1 MIRHYFK
8 IAFRNLL
15 KYKTQS
21 IISIIGLAV
30 GITCFALATLWI
42 RYEMTYDTFHRRA
55 DDIYLVRAQLT
66 ITDGTLSNSMPY
78 PAIEYLR
85 KNISE
90 IEDIC
95 GISPFKTNLRFK
107 DKGGDLLAIE
117 VDSAFIRMFD
127 VRILQGNVNFLKKKS
142 NEIAITEA
150 VAKEWFGNESP
161 LGKEIE
167 LGSRPC
173 KVCAVVSGW
182 SQHSNLSYGALLP
195 ARHHPSWQSNSEQ
208 IFVRILPDTDKSA
221 LQQRISSLDASSQEK
236 ENTLGKL
243 NFTPITSLRYSD
255 YLQKDEIVIS
265 FNYIRYFAMAGVLVI
280 VCSLFNY
287 LTLFVSR
294 LRMRGRE
301 LGLRKVCGSTNR
313 SLFALLSVEYLIV
326 LLAGSLLGM
335 AFIEACLPHF
345 IELAQISEA
354 TPLYTEVIIYILA
367 VIVLSFGISQ
377 IPLYYFRSRTLQ
389 SSIRNKKGSPQR
401 GIFRR
406 LGLIAQLIISL
417 GFIFCTTIMMKQL
430 YYLKN
435 TDLGIERHNIGN
447 VAVWMKGDIN
457 EWSSK
462 IANLPMVTEALPPH
476 YFPIVPTGPMMYTD
490 INGWDGLNETTDET
504 YSVGLIP
511 SGKEFFDFYGLQL
524 TEGEWLSEKNSP
536 GDVIINETAA
546 LTFGW
551 RNPVGKQF
559 YSEYEHNRTYYTVV
573 GVVKD
578 FSYLP
583 PTIAP
588 RPLAFVR
595 TEEQKYLWSRASIL
609 FKFTEGSWEAC
620 KDTIR
625 KMKEEDFPSSFLR
638 LYNEEEEYN
647 KYLRSESALMT
658 LLGIVSIVCVIISI
672 FGIFSQVTLSC
683 EQRRKE
689 IAIRKVNGATI
700 GSILQIFIKEYF
712 VLLLV
717 AALIAFPASYGM
729 MRVWI
734 ESYVRQTSTPF
745 WIYIVLFAGIGIII
759 VISIFWR
766 VWNAAKQNPAE
777 VVKTE

>member
-1 MIRHYFK
+1 
-8 IAFRNLL
+8 
-15 KYKTQS
+15 
-21 IISIIGLAV
+21 
-30 GITCFALATLWI
+30 
-42 RYEMTYDTFHRRA
+42 
-55 DDIYLVRAQLT
+55 
-66 ITDGTLSNSMPY
+66 
-78 PAIEYLR
+78 
-85 KNISE
+85 
-90 IEDIC
+90 
-95 GISPFKTNLRFK
+95 
-107 DKGGDLLAIE
+107 
-117 VDSAFIRMFD
+117 
-127 VRILQGNVNFLKKKS
+127 
-142 NEIAITEA
+142 
-150 VAKEWFGNESP
+150 
-161 LGKEIE
+161 
-167 LGSRPC
+167 
-173 KVCAVVSGW
+173 
-182 SQHSNLSYGALLP
+182 
-195 ARHHPSWQSNSEQ
+195 
-208 IFVRILPDTDKSA
+208 
-221 LQQRISSLDASSQEK
+221 
-236 ENTLGKL
+236 
-243 NFTPITSLRYSD
+243 
-255 YLQKDEIVIS
+255 
-265 FNYIRYFAMAGVLVI
+265 
-280 VCSLFNY
+280 
-287 LTLFVSR
+287 
-294 LRMRGRE
+294 
-301 LGLRKVCGSTNR
+301 
-313 SLFALLSVEYLIV
+313 
-326 LLAGSLLGM
+326 M

-511 SGKEFFDFYGLQL
+511 SGKKFFDFYGLQL

-700 GSILQIFIKEYF
+700 GSILQMFIKEYF

>member
-1 MIRHYFK
+1 MS
-8 IAFRNLL
+8 ADGRN
-15 KYKTQS
+15 
-21 IISIIGLAV
+21 I
-30 GITCFALATLWI
+30 
-42 RYEMTYDTFHRRA
+42 
-55 DDIYLVRAQLT
+55 
-66 ITDGTLSNSMPY
+66 
-78 PAIEYLR
+78 
-85 KNISE
+85 
-90 IEDIC
+90 
-95 GISPFKTNLRFK
+95 
-107 DKGGDLLAIE
+107 
-117 VDSAFIRMFD
+117 
-127 VRILQGNVNFLKKKS
+127 
-142 NEIAITEA
+142 
-150 VAKEWFGNESP
+150 
-161 LGKEIE
+161 
-167 LGSRPC
+167 
-173 KVCAVVSGW
+173 
-182 SQHSNLSYGALLP
+182 
-195 ARHHPSWQSNSEQ
+195 Q
-208 IFVRILPDTDKSA
+208 IFHTGPCFRHATIQAGKAIQNKYLSASCRIPTNQLFKKG
-221 LQQRISSLDASSQEK
+221 ISSLDASSQEK
-236 ENTLGKL
+236 ESTLGKL
-243 NFTPITSLRYSD
+243 NLTPITSLRYSD

-700 GSILQIFIKEYF
+700 GSILQMFIKEYF

>member
-1 MIRHYFK
+1 MLRPSADNGTHFTWPASQLNLFSK
-8 IAFRNLL
+8 RTFVAEPFFR
-15 KYKTQS
+15 Y
-21 IISIIGLAV
+21 
-30 GITCFALATLWI
+30 
-42 RYEMTYDTFHRRA
+42 
-55 DDIYLVRAQLT
+55 
-66 ITDGTLSNSMPY
+66 
-78 PAIEYLR
+78 
-85 KNISE
+85 
-90 IEDIC
+90 
-95 GISPFKTNLRFK
+95 
-107 DKGGDLLAIE
+107 
-117 VDSAFIRMFD
+117 
-127 VRILQGNVNFLKKKS
+127 
-142 NEIAITEA
+142 
-150 VAKEWFGNESP
+150 
-161 LGKEIE
+161 
-167 LGSRPC
+167 
-173 KVCAVVSGW
+173 
-182 SQHSNLSYGALLP
+182 
-195 ARHHPSWQSNSEQ
+195 
-208 IFVRILPDTDKSA
+208 
-221 LQQRISSLDASSQEK
+221 
-236 ENTLGKL
+236 
-243 NFTPITSLRYSD
+243 RYSD

-511 SGKEFFDFYGLQL
+511 SGKEFLDFYGLQL

-700 GSILQIFIKEYF
+700 GSILQMFIKEYF

-766 VWNAAKQNPAE
+766 VWNAAKQNPIANPRMLMIL
-777 VVKTE
+777 

>member
-1 MIRHYFK
+1 MVATFKSFIR
-8 IAFRNLL
+8 
-15 KYKTQS
+15 
-21 IISIIGLAV
+21 GLAS
-30 GITCFALATLWI
+30 GTPPSKLAKQFRT
-42 RYEMTYDTFHRRA
+42 
-55 DDIYLVRAQLT
+55 
-66 ITDGTLSNSMPY
+66 
-78 PAIEYLR
+78 
-85 KNISE
+85 
-90 IEDIC
+90 DIC
-95 GISPFKTNLRFK
+95 PHLAGYRQISSSK
-107 DKGGDLLAIE
+107 
-117 VDSAFIRMFD
+117 
-127 VRILQGNVNFLKKKS
+127 
-142 NEIAITEA
+142 
-150 VAKEWFGNESP
+150 
-161 LGKEIE
+161 
-167 LGSRPC
+167 
-173 KVCAVVSGW
+173 
-182 SQHSNLSYGALLP
+182 
-195 ARHHPSWQSNSEQ
+195 
-208 IFVRILPDTDKSA
+208 
-221 LQQRISSLDASSQEK
+221 RISSLDASSQEK
-236 ENTLGKL
+236 ESTLGKL

-389 SSIRNKKGSPQR
+389 SSIRNKGSPQR

-609 FKFTEGSWEAC
+609 LSLRKGAGRPA
-620 KDTIR
+620 KIR
-625 KMKEEDFPSSFLR
+625 SGK
-638 LYNEEEEYN
+638 
-647 KYLRSESALMT
+647 
-658 LLGIVSIVCVIISI
+658 
-672 FGIFSQVTLSC
+672 
-683 EQRRKE
+683 
-689 IAIRKVNGATI
+689 
-700 GSILQIFIKEYF
+700 
-712 VLLLV
+712 
-717 AALIAFPASYGM
+717 
-729 MRVWI
+729 
-734 ESYVRQTSTPF
+734 
-745 WIYIVLFAGIGIII
+745 
-759 VISIFWR
+759 
-766 VWNAAKQNPAE
+766 
-777 VVKTE
+777 

>member
-1 MIRHYFK
+1 
-8 IAFRNLL
+8 
-15 KYKTQS
+15 
-21 IISIIGLAV
+21 
-30 GITCFALATLWI
+30 
-42 RYEMTYDTFHRRA
+42 
-55 DDIYLVRAQLT
+55 
-66 ITDGTLSNSMPY
+66 
-78 PAIEYLR
+78 
-85 KNISE
+85 
-90 IEDIC
+90 
-95 GISPFKTNLRFK
+95 
-107 DKGGDLLAIE
+107 
-117 VDSAFIRMFD
+117 
-127 VRILQGNVNFLKKKS
+127 
-142 NEIAITEA
+142 
-150 VAKEWFGNESP
+150 
-161 LGKEIE
+161 
-167 LGSRPC
+167 
-173 KVCAVVSGW
+173 
-182 SQHSNLSYGALLP
+182 
-195 ARHHPSWQSNSEQ
+195 
-208 IFVRILPDTDKSA
+208 
-221 LQQRISSLDASSQEK
+221 
-236 ENTLGKL
+236 
-243 NFTPITSLRYSD
+243 
-255 YLQKDEIVIS
+255 
-265 FNYIRYFAMAGVLVI
+265 
-280 VCSLFNY
+280 
-287 LTLFVSR
+287 
-294 LRMRGRE
+294 
-301 LGLRKVCGSTNR
+301 
-313 SLFALLSVEYLIV
+313 
-326 LLAGSLLGM
+326 
-335 AFIEACLPHF
+335 
-345 IELAQISEA
+345 
-354 TPLYTEVIIYILA
+354 
-367 VIVLSFGISQ
+367 
-377 IPLYYFRSRTLQ
+377 
-389 SSIRNKKGSPQR
+389 
-401 GIFRR
+401 
-406 LGLIAQLIISL
+406 
-417 GFIFCTTIMMKQL
+417 MMKQL

-609 FKFTEGSWEAC
+609 FKFTE
-620 KDTIR
+620 
-625 KMKEEDFPSSFLR
+625 
-638 LYNEEEEYN
+638 
-647 KYLRSESALMT
+647 
-658 LLGIVSIVCVIISI
+658 
-672 FGIFSQVTLSC
+672 
-683 EQRRKE
+683 E

-700 GSILQIFIKEYF
+700 GSILQMFIKEYF

>member
-1 MIRHYFK
+1 
-8 IAFRNLL
+8 
-15 KYKTQS
+15 
-21 IISIIGLAV
+21 
-30 GITCFALATLWI
+30 
-42 RYEMTYDTFHRRA
+42 
-55 DDIYLVRAQLT
+55 
-66 ITDGTLSNSMPY
+66 
-78 PAIEYLR
+78 
-85 KNISE
+85 
-90 IEDIC
+90 
-95 GISPFKTNLRFK
+95 
-107 DKGGDLLAIE
+107 
-117 VDSAFIRMFD
+117 
-127 VRILQGNVNFLKKKS
+127 
-142 NEIAITEA
+142 
-150 VAKEWFGNESP
+150 
-161 LGKEIE
+161 
-167 LGSRPC
+167 
-173 KVCAVVSGW
+173 
-182 SQHSNLSYGALLP
+182 
-195 ARHHPSWQSNSEQ
+195 
-208 IFVRILPDTDKSA
+208 
-221 LQQRISSLDASSQEK
+221 
-236 ENTLGKL
+236 
-243 NFTPITSLRYSD
+243 
-255 YLQKDEIVIS
+255 
-265 FNYIRYFAMAGVLVI
+265 
-280 VCSLFNY
+280 
-287 LTLFVSR
+287 
-294 LRMRGRE
+294 MRGRE

-559 YSEYEHNRTYYTVV
+559 YSEYEHNRTYYTVI

-609 FKFTEGSWEAC
+609 LSLRKGAGRPA
-620 KDTIR
+620 KIR
-625 KMKEEDFPSSFLR
+625 SGK
-638 LYNEEEEYN
+638 
-647 KYLRSESALMT
+647 
-658 LLGIVSIVCVIISI
+658 
-672 FGIFSQVTLSC
+672 
-683 EQRRKE
+683 
-689 IAIRKVNGATI
+689 
-700 GSILQIFIKEYF
+700 
-712 VLLLV
+712 
-717 AALIAFPASYGM
+717 
-729 MRVWI
+729 
-734 ESYVRQTSTPF
+734 
-745 WIYIVLFAGIGIII
+745 
-759 VISIFWR
+759 
-766 VWNAAKQNPAE
+766 
-777 VVKTE
+777 

>member
-1 MIRHYFK
+1 
-8 IAFRNLL
+8 
-15 KYKTQS
+15 
-21 IISIIGLAV
+21 
-30 GITCFALATLWI
+30 
-42 RYEMTYDTFHRRA
+42 
-55 DDIYLVRAQLT
+55 
-66 ITDGTLSNSMPY
+66 
-78 PAIEYLR
+78 
-85 KNISE
+85 
-90 IEDIC
+90 
-95 GISPFKTNLRFK
+95 
-107 DKGGDLLAIE
+107 
-117 VDSAFIRMFD
+117 
-127 VRILQGNVNFLKKKS
+127 
-142 NEIAITEA
+142 
-150 VAKEWFGNESP
+150 
-161 LGKEIE
+161 
-167 LGSRPC
+167 
-173 KVCAVVSGW
+173 
-182 SQHSNLSYGALLP
+182 
-195 ARHHPSWQSNSEQ
+195 
-208 IFVRILPDTDKSA
+208 
-221 LQQRISSLDASSQEK
+221 
-236 ENTLGKL
+236 
-243 NFTPITSLRYSD
+243 
-255 YLQKDEIVIS
+255 
-265 FNYIRYFAMAGVLVI
+265 
-280 VCSLFNY
+280 
-287 LTLFVSR
+287 
-294 LRMRGRE
+294 
-301 LGLRKVCGSTNR
+301 
-313 SLFALLSVEYLIV
+313 
-326 LLAGSLLGM
+326 
-335 AFIEACLPHF
+335 
-345 IELAQISEA
+345 
-354 TPLYTEVIIYILA
+354 
-367 VIVLSFGISQ
+367 
-377 IPLYYFRSRTLQ
+377 
-389 SSIRNKKGSPQR
+389 
-401 GIFRR
+401 
-406 LGLIAQLIISL
+406 
-417 GFIFCTTIMMKQL
+417 
-430 YYLKN
+430 
-435 TDLGIERHNIGN
+435 
-447 VAVWMKGDIN
+447 MKGDIN

-700 GSILQIFIKEYF
+700 GSILQMFIKEYF

-745 WIYIVLFAGIGIII
+745 GYISSCLQVSVSSSSSVSSGECGMQPNKI
-759 VISIFWR
+759 R
-766 VWNAAKQNPAE
+766 RK
-777 VVKTE
+777 